1 MLGLAD
7 ILNKTIRLI
16 PLCCSLMVMPCVHAE
31 DAVPAQGFTVQD
43 VSTELDEDVYLMDA
57 QIKYQFSAAA
67 IEALDSGVPLTI
79 ELDIEV
85 FQPRKWMWDD
95 KIAGLKQRYRIA
107 YHALT
112 QQYVVTNLNSGA
124 QSSYQNRN
132 VAIHMMGNIR
142 RLPILDRRLVKE
154 DEHYMARMRAS
165 LVINELP
172 APLRTWAYLA
182 SEWRLSSEWYEWP
195 LT

>member
-16 PLCCSLMVMPCVHAE
+16 PLCCSLMAIPCVHAE
-31 DAVPAQGFTVQD
+31 DAVPAQGFTVQN

-95 KIAGLKQRYRIA
+95 NIAGLKQRYRIA

-142 RLPILDRRLVKE
+142 RLPILDRHLVKE

>member
-16 PLCCSLMVMPCVHAE
+16 PLCCSLMAIPCVHAE

-85 FQPRKWMWDD
+85 YQPRKWMWDD

-142 RLPILDRRLVKE
+142 RLPILDRHLVKE